1 MIALRILKQKSLMS
15 KLLTSV
21 LFDAFLLE
29 EAVIDTYNTFT
40 IDGHIHKDFYKDI
53 ASDTEEIPSEDFSSW
68 EKIRP
73 IALELIKGKQ
83 TPLGIKFVLHASKE
97 MKEMILSKADSRLLQ
112 DQIVLAL
119 RISLSQGC
127 LIITTGMSSNVFSLD
142 KSIEKAWDEFI
153 PSFLESNGI
162 ETELL

>member
-1 MIALRILKQKSLMS
+1 MIALRIPKQKTLMS
-15 KLLTSV
+15 RLLTSV
-21 LFDAFLLE
+21 LFDTFLLE

-40 IDGHIHKDFYKDI
+40 IDGHIHKDFYNDYS
-53 ASDTEEIPSEDFSSW
+53 SDTEDIPTEDFSSW

-97 MKEMILSKADSRLLQ
+97 MKEMILSKAESGLMPEQ
-112 DQIVLAL
+112 VVLAL
-119 RISLSQGC
+119 RISLSQGN
-127 LIITTGMSSNVFSLD
+127 LLITTGMSSSVFSLD

-153 PSFLESNGI
+153 PSFLEQNNI
-162 ETELL
+162 ETLQL